1 MIMFYIFVT
10 LRATYTILA
19 SYTYDLIR
27 GLGPINSLFYK
38 SLVMQN
44 NYISKLLQWLKK
56 YCIAMAKKHNN

>member
-38 SLVMQN
+38 SLVLASRITLFEIASKEIN
-44 NYISKLLQWLKK
+44 NYILLSF
-56 YCIAMAKKHNN
+56 A